1 MVTRWIQQLQE
12 TKFQIRQEE
21 RKKEVIYLSLLS
33 GKKTSQHSIQ
43 VPLNFHWS
51 ELNYIISLS

>member
-33 GKKTSQHSIQ
+33 GKKTSQ